1 MTSWTRICR
10 SRMPDFPSQNMPFQI
25 YVFFPSAAEKSLK
38 VKLAVARFSQDHEGP
53 AFCTGST
60 ACLAG
65 NYCGASHKQR
75 LNLQSPD
82 GMRCA
87 TVTHTVPCL
96 YAGPA
101 DFLCRRVV
109 NLCLSPV
116 LGKARRCSVLGELG
130 CSAACRNQSILADGP
145 FGACALCIKPKSW

>member
-1 MTSWTRICR
+1 
-10 SRMPDFPSQNMPFQI
+10 MPDFPSQNMPFQI
-25 YVFFPSAAEKSLK
+25 YAFFPPAAEKPLK
-38 VKLAVARFSQDHEGP
+38 VKLAVARFNQDHEGP

-60 ACLAG
+60 ASVAG
-65 NYCGASHKQR
+65 NYCGASHKQC
-75 LNLQSPD
+75 LKLQSPD

-116 LGKARRCSVLGELG
+116 LGKARR
-130 CSAACRNQSILADGP
+130 SAFWERAGLQRRLQ
-145 FGACALCIKPKSW
+145 KPKHTCRWPARCVCLVHQTKVMVDSGRIPSFII